1 MGKFKL
7 HDLEH
12 DTVLDLELTAEEFGE
27 LNRLQADFGKV

>member
-12 DTVLDLELTAEEFGE
+12 DTVLDLELTDEQFSE
-27 LNRLQADFGKV
+27 LKKFL